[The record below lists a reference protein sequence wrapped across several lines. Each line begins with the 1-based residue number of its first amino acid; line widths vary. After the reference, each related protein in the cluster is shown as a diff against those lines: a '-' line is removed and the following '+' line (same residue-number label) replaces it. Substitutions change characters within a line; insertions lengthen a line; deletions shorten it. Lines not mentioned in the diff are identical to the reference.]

1 MELVEVP
8 VGRHGGTVIV
18 PHVSQRLFRTLQN
31 LDLTDR
37 AVVNTVLA
45 VTARLAESYAQSP
58 DADPGRLS
66 HLRRCLA
73 NDGYFLDQSGD
84 PRAVI
89 RELAALATARLTDA
103 SALRVELARLERGL
117 DEDPGRDIGTAKR
130 LVESTAK
137 IVLTRCGEKYD
148 KNASVPW
155 LVDRAMDQL
164 DLTAAG
170 KPKAQSELLEHL
182 TGLAKKVNT
191 MRNQAGDGHGQATA
205 VSGIDSRDSR
215 LVVRAAIAWCA
226 YLLDTLSD
234 MPERRQNT

>member
-1 MELVEVP
+1 
-8 VGRHGGTVIV
+8 
-18 PHVSQRLFRTLQN
+18 
-31 LDLTDR
+31 
-37 AVVNTVLA
+37 
-45 VTARLAESYAQSP
+45 
-58 DADPGRLS
+58 
-66 HLRRCLA
+66 
-73 NDGYFLDQSGD
+73 
-84 PRAVI
+84 
-89 RELAALATARLTDA
+89 
-103 SALRVELARLERGL
+103 
-117 DEDPGRDIGTAKR
+117 
-130 LVESTAK
+130 
-137 IVLTRCGEKYD
+137 TRCGEKYD